1 MMKKNLFLSVIIII
15 LLFVIIHPVPAS
27 GKQEENKTKLVFWCY
42 MEGETQIE
50 TLDWLCSTF
59 NESQDKIEVERQ
71 YVPFADFKRQL
82 SIGMMAEKLPDIV
95 VIDNP
100 DHAAFAQ
107 MGIFADLT
115 SHMSG
120 WPEKDN
126 YFPGPWK
133 STTLNGKN
141 YGVPFTSNC
150 LALFYNVEMLEQA
163 GVDPPET
170 WEELRATAKKLTK
183 KDVFGLGI
191 SAVRSEEGTFQF
203 LPWLLS
209 SGAKIDKLDSPEA
222 ISSYTILRD
231 LVVDGSMPK
240 EVISWT
246 QADVEKQFAAGKL
259 AMMVNG
265 PWNIPEVKKDAPDLK
280 WDVVKIPKDKVF
292 SSVLGGENWA
302 IVKGEN
308 VDAAWEFLKFAATPE
323 NVKESSV
330 RFNMFPP
337 RQDVAVDEA
346 WTADPVMRVFMDEM
360 QYAMPRGPHPKWPQI
375 SDAISTALQE
385 VLTMVKTPEEAAK
398 TAQESVEKALA
409 ED

>member
-1 MMKKNLFLSVIIII
+1 MKKGFLLSGIIFIMLVVCMVPVITMG
-15 LLFVIIHPVPAS
+15 S
-27 GKQEENKTKLVFWCY
+27 KEDKTTLVFWCY

-50 TLDWLCSTF
+50 TLDWICKTF
-59 NESQDKIEVERQ
+59 NESQDGIVVERQ
-71 YVPFADFKRQL
+71 YVPFADFKKQL

-150 LALFYNVEMLEQA
+150 LALFYNVEMLKQA

-170 WEELRATAKKLTK
+170 WEELRTTTKKLTK

-209 SGAKIDKLDSPEA
+209 SGAKIDKLDSQQA

-280 WDVVKIPKDKVF
+280 WDVVKIPKEKVF

-308 VDAAWEFLKFAATPE
+308 SDKAWEFLKFAAQSE
-323 NVKESSV
+323 IVKESSV

-337 RQDVAVDEA
+337 RKDVAVDEA

-360 QYAMPRGPHPKWPQI
+360 QYAMPRGPHPKWPRI

-385 VLTMVKTPEEAAK
+385 VLTLAKTPEQAAK
-398 TAQESVEKALA
+398 AAQVTVEKALA